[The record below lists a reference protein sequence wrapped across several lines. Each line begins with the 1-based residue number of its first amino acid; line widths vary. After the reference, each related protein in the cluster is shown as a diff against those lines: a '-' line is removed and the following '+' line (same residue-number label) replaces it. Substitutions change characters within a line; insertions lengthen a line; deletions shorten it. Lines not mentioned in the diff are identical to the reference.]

1 MPPPATIGPASMR
14 LGAILIAL
22 CMAIIAGSAGAIV
35 YLYLD
40 VSQLE
45 AITVAIATLM
55 ALALYNTVSGRVGLR
70 SVAGRALA
78 ELSQGGADL
87 ARQVAEMGRRL
98 AAVEEK
104 IEMALD
110 RTRALTDPLSVEIGE
125 LSTRVK
131 RLAET
136 VADHQASLA
145 ALAPMFAK
153 SQEMP
158 ASVIST
164 SPLVTTSRA
173 CDQRAPSSG
182 LAVEAAPA
190 DSIDLQRDAIR
201 DAVDSNR
208 IDLYLQP
215 IVTLPQRRVRYYEA
229 VPRLR
234 HKTGEVLSACDFV
247 PHAESCGMMPQI
259 DMLVIFRCIQLVR
272 RLLLKNREIGLFCN
286 LSRTTLKDTIV
297 FPRLLDFMAANRAI
311 APSLLFQFTHSAVR
325 DMGNLEHESLAALS
339 EYGFRFSMDHV
350 TSLHFEPGE
359 LAKRGFRYIKV
370 HADMLLKTVRPGPAD
385 FHSGSL
391 SDLLGR
397 FGIDLIVDRIEHEG
411 SVIDLLDHD
420 VRYGLGPLFSPPRP
434 VRGEALQSN
443 PELPEPGTGES
454 AVAASPLAQL
464 SGPGTDTM
472 RA

>member
-1 MPPPATIGPASMR
+1 MR

-110 RTRALTDPLSVEIGE
+110 RTRALTDPLTVEIGE

-145 ALAPMFAK
+145 ALAPIFAK

-164 SPLVTTSRA
+164 SPLATASRA

-190 DSIDLQRDAIR
+190 DSIDLQPDAIR

-208 IDLYLQP
+208 VDLYLQP

-234 HKTGEVLSACDFV
+234 HKTGEVLSASDFV
-247 PHAESCGMMPQI
+247 PHAESCGLMPQI

-272 RLLLKNREIGLFCN
+272 RLLPKNREIGLFCN
-286 LSRTTLKDTIV
+286 LSRTTLKDASV
-297 FPRLLDFMAANRAI
+297 FPQLLDFMAANRAI

-325 DMGNLEHESLAALS
+325 DMCNLEHESLAALS
-339 EYGFRFSMDHV
+339 EHGFRFSMDHV

-370 HADMLLKTVRPGPAD
+370 HADMLLRTVRPGPAD
-385 FHSGSL
+385 IHSGSL